1 MFNKVF
7 NIFGKLVHVL
17 TEKKINLILGTN
29 QSVTILTLKY
39 VPSKIRVGIYIQA
52 HIFRCYLWL
61 DAPSKKVVPKDE
73 Y

>member
-17 TEKKINLILGTN
+17 TEKKKNLILGTN

-39 VPSKIRVGIYIQA
+39 VPSKIRVGIYIYTSTYFQMLLMA
-52 HIFRCYLWL
+52 
-61 DAPSKKVVPKDE
+61 
-73 Y
+73 